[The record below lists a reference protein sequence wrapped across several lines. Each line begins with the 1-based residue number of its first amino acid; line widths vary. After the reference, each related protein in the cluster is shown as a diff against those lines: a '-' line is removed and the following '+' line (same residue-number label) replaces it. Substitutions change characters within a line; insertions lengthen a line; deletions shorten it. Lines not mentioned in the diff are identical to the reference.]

1 MSKAQQK
8 KQEMENKIALNVINQ
23 RIRAAFDEGQKIGIY
38 ETVHLLLWVLHD
50 KEGFGKTRLSRV
62 YMALCDLADCLNSAD
77 VTGLT
82 VEDIKRGLAEECN
95 ITIAPVK

>member
-1 MSKAQQK
+1 
-8 KQEMENKIALNVINQ
+8 
-23 RIRAAFDEGQKIGIY
+23 
-38 ETVHLLLWVLHD
+38 
-50 KEGFGKTRLSRV
+50 
-62 YMALCDLADCLNSAD
+62 MALCDLADCLNSAD